1 MSIDELKEVQ
11 ICKDR
16 NMSKEILLNT
26 EEAQQLRGLAGLLN

>member
-26 EEAQQLRGLAGLLN
+26 EAQQLRGLAGLLN